1 MSDGVLASRGYVGR
15 ESSGIHAAKL
25 ADKTRRLGEKVNENV
40 NYHPLRRCVICNES
54 VEADARHAR
63 SAANRLAVTTLT
75 TWVAANGIA
84 PTATTEKLTRAR
96 TVVRH
101 PIGGARI
108 AANGFAKTIR
118 HSSRFKVRNSILF
131 SATTAIMIYVG
142 N

>member
-54 VEADARHAR
+54 VEADDRHAR